1 MTICFLEPRELKLIR
16 GKVND
21 DPEFQLAARYM
32 TRNILISAGESQC
45 IFKICDGQVSEV
57 VLNPSPM
64 EPWDFFIKAPEKS
77 WEIFLKPLPPPF
89 YHSLFGASI
98 REDFRFG
105 GNIEAMFAHY
115 WALQRLLTLLRKL
128 QNE

>member
-1 MTICFLEPRELKLIR
+1 MKICFLKPQKLKLIP
-16 GKVND
+16 GKVNN
-21 DPEFQLAARYM
+21 DPEFKLSARYM
-32 TRNILISAGESQC
+32 TRNVLLSAGESQC
-45 IFKICDGQVSEV
+45 IFKICDGQVSEL

-77 WEIFLKPLPPPF
+77 WEIFLQPLPPPF

-98 REDFRFG
+98 REDFQFG

-115 WALQRLLTLLRKL
+115 WALQRMLSILRQI